1 MKSIEQLQELQSH
14 LRVLTGEYG
23 FLSGGCI
30 RDCLFMTEPKDY
42 DFVIPCK
49 PGWDEGTVFDIMS
62 RISGELSEAG
72 HKSAMYAA
80 YDQSVEESEEYRNA
94 GKDFQE
100 MFYGCMKVDLF
111 GLDVDVLFSIY
122 PSIDE
127 HVSHHDCSINQV
139 YLNMSGIQGGEK
151 SLQPL
156 RFISDVGPERVEY
169 MRRKYAALCATA
181 RIEPR
186 YAE

>member
-1 MKSIEQLQELQSH
+1 MKTIDQLQELQSH

-23 FLSGGCI
+23 FLAGGCI

-42 DFVIPCK
+42 DFVIPRK
-49 PGWDEGTVFDIMS
+49 PGWDGGTVFSIMT
-62 RISGELSEAG
+62 RISGELSKAG
-72 HKSAMYAA
+72 HRSAVYAA
-80 YDQSVEESEEYRNA
+80 YDQSVEEAEEYRNA

-100 MFYGCMKVDLF
+100 MFCGCMKVDLF
-111 GLDVDVLFSIY
+111 GLDVDILFSIY

-139 YLNMSGIQGGEK
+139 YLNMQGIQGSPK

-181 RIEPR
+181 GIEPL
-186 YAE
+186 YE